1 MTDMMSYGHGFGT
14 GGGMGGG
21 MWLLTI
27 LFWVIF
33 LAGVYL
39 VLRGLLDKKG
49 GTGSMSHPVDES
61 AMAILQKRFARGEI
75 DEETF
80 KRMKKDLE
88 E

>member
-1 MTDMMSYGHGFGT
+1 MSEFMGSGHGY
-14 GGGMGGG
+14 GMGGG
-21 MWLLTI
+21 MWILTI

-33 LAGVYL
+33 LVGIYL
-39 VLRGLLDKKG
+39 VLRGLLDKKN
-49 GTGSMSHPVDES
+49 GSTNISHPTDEP
-61 AMAILQKRFARGEI
+61 AQEILRKRFARGEI

>member
-1 MTDMMSYGHGFGT
+1 MSDFMGYGHSY
-14 GGGMGGG
+14 GMGGG

-33 LAGVYL
+33 LAGIYL
-39 VLRGLLDKKG
+39 VLRGLLDNKG
-49 GTGSMSHPVDES
+49 RQQLTPHHPEEPAVE
-61 AMAILQKRFARGEI
+61 ILRKRFARGEI

>member
-1 MTDMMSYGHGFGT
+1 MTEMMSYGHGY
-14 GGGMGGG
+14 GMGGG

-39 VLRGLLDKKG
+39 VLRGLLDKKSG
-49 GTGSMSHPVDES
+49 PGSTSHPIDES
-61 AMAILQKRFARGEI
+61 ALSILQKRFARGDI

-80 KRMKKDLE
+80 KRMKQGLE

>member
-1 MTDMMSYGHGFGT
+1 MTDKMTYGHGY
-14 GGGMGGG
+14 GMGGG

-33 LAGVYL
+33 LVGVYL
-39 VLRGLLDKKG
+39 VLRGLLDKKS
-49 GTGSMSHPVDES
+49 GTGPMSHPVDES
-61 AMAILQKRFARGEI
+61 ALAILQKRFARGDI
-75 DEETF
+75 DEDTF

>member
-1 MTDMMSYGHGFGT
+1 MTEMMSYGHGY
-14 GGGMGGG
+14 GMGGG

-39 VLRGLLDKKG
+39 VLRGLLDKKSG
-49 GTGSMSHPVDES
+49 PGSTSHSIDES
-61 AMAILQKRFARGEI
+61 AFSILQKRFARGDI

-80 KRMKKDLE
+80 QRMKKDLE

>member
-1 MTDMMSYGHGFGT
+1 MSDFMGYGHGYGF
-14 GGGMGGG
+14 GMGGG
-21 MWLLTI
+21 MWFLTI

-39 VLRGLLDKKG
+39 VLRGFLDRKD
-49 GTGSMSHPVDES
+49 SSHPMSHPTDEP
-61 AMAILQKRFARGEI
+61 ALEILRKRFARGEI
-75 DEETF
+75 DEDTF